1 MKFSKP
7 SWLNQANSP
16 AAQGALFA
24 IIFIAV
30 TNVTIFFIYVRSVEA
45 VKAEIREGL
54 VRNVSAAATTLDG
67 DQHKLFKSK
76 ASIADPAY
84 IDLTGKLEL
93 LRKASKD
100 IRYLY
105 TNVIDGSG
113 NVFFVVNGSPQ
124 NDNNKDGRPD
134 DAPQLMDP
142 YPDAGQALVKA
153 LTERKPTV
161 DSEPYTDAWGTFY
174 SAYAPFY
181 DSNGSF
187 VGTLG
192 MDLELVALKARLAPI
207 GVAAQ
212 RAAFTSS
219 ILAVL
224 FGTSVWYFRRTQK
237 RLVKRRLQA
246 ETNLQVITDG
256 RAQERE
262 ASAMQLAAVAEKFGN
277 GHSVSVEESN
287 SEYVVGY
294 GQALQEYAKSRLRC
308 NSKIMKNIA
317 IKPFFESL
325 SIDNVGHQVRLEILP
340 NVPHSIYG
348 SGDYL
353 HHSLKTLLSNPC
365 SIDNLGLPELI
376 SVDIESETLNSLV
389 LIVSLR
395 FRLHNHSSSFS
406 VTSPRLNEA
415 SKYAVFTINACAGEM
430 LIFELENLNDQSL
443 SHADISEF
451 TIEFSVDGGLAWSKY
466 TWDGTK
472 GDRPTTPLEGIVL
485 VRVDISSENDDEF
498 EGAEVFCL
506 KVLADSGLAI
516 NAIATILDDG
526 SGDVFNSDG
535 TLDFQAVKDDD
546 RIHNSESNIL
556 SDVIYNPESS
566 KHVFDENSLA
576 FATALEQIRS
586 MSGTFKITSAG
597 ILQKTL
603 LISLPFSKYHED

>member
-7 SWLNQANSP
+7 SWLNHANSP

-24 IIFIAV
+24 IVFIAV

-84 IDLTGKLEL
+84 IDLTRRLEK
-93 LRKASKD
+93 LRKASTD

-142 YPDAGQALVKA
+142 YPDAGQALLKA

-181 DSNGSF
+181 DSKGSF

-262 ASAMQLAAVAEKFGN
+262 ASAMQLAAVAERFGN
-277 GHSVSVEESN
+277 AHPLSVAESN

-294 GQALQEYAKSRLRC
+294 GQALQEYAKSRLRY
-308 NSKIMKNIA
+308 KPDVMKNIA

-325 SIDNVGHQVRLEILP
+325 AIDNDGRPVVLEIHP
-340 NVPHSIYG
+340 NVPHSVYG
-348 SGDYL
+348 SEDYV
-353 HHSLKTLLSNPC
+353 HHSLKTLLSHPY
-365 SIDNLGLPELI
+365 SIENLGSPEHI
-376 SVDIESETLNSLV
+376 FVDIVSETLNSLV
-389 LIVSLR
+389 LIVSFR
-395 FRLHNHSSSFS
+395 FRLHNDLSNFS
-406 VTSPRLNEA
+406 VTNPRVNEA
-415 SKYAVFTINACAGEM
+415 SKYAVFKINACPGDI
-430 LIFELENLNDQSL
+430 LSLGLENLRDPNL

-451 TIEFSVDGGLAWSKY
+451 TIEFSMDGGLAWFKY
-466 TWDGTK
+466 NSNGTNGNK
-472 GDRPTTPLEGIVL
+472 PFVPAEGLIL
-485 VRVDISSENDDEF
+485 VRIDISSENDDEY
-498 EGAEVFCL
+498 EGAEVFSL
-506 KVLADSGLAI
+506 TVIADSGPCI
-516 NAIATILDDG
+516 NAVATILDDG

-535 TLDFQAVKDDD
+535 TVDFQAIKDDD
-546 RIHNSESNIL
+546 QIYNSASNSL
-556 SDVIYNPESS
+556 TDVICNPESS
-566 KHVFDENSLA
+566 RHVLDENSLA

-586 MSGTFKITSAG
+586 MSGSTKIKSIG
-597 ILQKTL
+597 ILKQSL
-603 LISLPFSKYHED
+603 LISLPFSKHVED

>member
-1 MKFSKP
+1 MKFSRS
-7 SWLNQANSP
+7 SWLGQANSP

-30 TNVTIFFIYVRSVEA
+30 TNVTIFFIYLRSVDA

-76 ASIADPAY
+76 ESIADPAY
-84 IDLTGKLEL
+84 IDLTRRLEK
-93 LRKASKD
+93 LRKASTD

-105 TNVIDGSG
+105 TNVIDKSG
-113 NVFFVVNGSPQ
+113 NVYFVVNGSPQ

-142 YPDAGQALVKA
+142 YPDAGQALLKS

-181 DSNGSF
+181 DAKGSF

-256 RAQERE
+256 RLQERE
-262 ASAMQLAAVAEKFGN
+262 ASAIQLAAVAERFGKSHPLS
-277 GHSVSVEESN
+277 GDERN
-287 SEYVVGY
+287 SQYVVGY
-294 GQALQEYAKSRLRC
+294 GQALQEYAKSRLRH
-308 NSKIMKNIA
+308 KPDVMKNIA

-325 SIDNVGHQVRLEILP
+325 AIEDDGHRVVLEIHP
-340 NVPHSIYG
+340 NVPHSICG
-348 SGDYL
+348 SQDCLY
-353 HHSLKTLLSNPC
+353 HSLKTLLFHPY
-365 SIDNLGLPELI
+365 SIEHLGSPEQI
-376 SVDIESETLNSLV
+376 SVDIDSETLNTLV

-395 FRLHNHSSSFS
+395 FRFHNNSSNFS
-406 VTSPRLNEA
+406 VTSPRVNEA
-415 SKYAVFTINACAGEM
+415 SNYAVFNINACPGEI
-430 LIFELENLNDQSL
+430 LSLRLDNLKDPNL
-443 SHADISEF
+443 SHADISNF
-451 TIEFSVDGGLAWSKY
+451 TIEFSMDGGLAWFKY
-466 TWDGTK
+466 NSNGTNGNK
-472 GDRPTTPLEGIVL
+472 PIVPAEGLIL
-485 VRVDISSENDDEF
+485 VRVDISSENDDEY
-498 EGAEVFCL
+498 EGAEVFGL
-506 KVLADSGLAI
+506 TVLADSGPCI
-516 NAIATILDDG
+516 NAVATILDDG
-526 SGDVFNSDG
+526 SGDIFNSDG
-535 TLDFQAVKDDD
+535 TVDFQAIKDDD
-546 RIHNSESNIL
+546 RNYNSVSNSL
-556 SDVIYNPESS
+556 TDVIYNPESS
-566 KHVFDENSLA
+566 RHVFDENSLS

-586 MSGTFKITSAG
+586 MSGSLKIKSIG
-597 ILQKTL
+597 ILKQSL
-603 LISLPFSKYHED
+603 LISLPFSKHLED

>member
-1 MKFSKP
+1 MKFSRP
-7 SWLNQANSP
+7 SWLGHANSP

-30 TNVTIFFIYVRSVEA
+30 TNVTIYFIYVRSVEA

-76 ASIADPAY
+76 ASITDPAY
-84 IDLTGKLEL
+84 IDLTRRLEK
-93 LRKASKD
+93 LRKASTD

-105 TNVIDGSG
+105 TNVIDKSG

-142 YPDAGQALVKA
+142 YPDAGQALLKS

-181 DSNGSF
+181 DSKGSF

-256 RAQERE
+256 RVQERE
-262 ASAMQLAAVAEKFGN
+262 ASAIQLAAVAERFGN
-277 GHSVSVEESN
+277 SHPLSGDERN
-287 SEYVVGY
+287 LEYVVGY
-294 GQALQEYAKSRLRC
+294 GQALQEYAKSRLRH
-308 NSKIMKNIA
+308 KPDVMKNIA

-325 SIDNVGHQVRLEILP
+325 AIDNDGHRVVLEIHP
-340 NVPHSIYG
+340 NVPHTIYG
-348 SGDYL
+348 SEDYL
-353 HHSLKTLLSNPC
+353 RHSLKTLLSHPY
-365 SIDNLGLPELI
+365 SIKNLGSPEQI

-395 FRLHNHSSSFS
+395 FRLHNDLGNFS
-406 VTSPRLNEA
+406 VTNPRVNEA
-415 SKYAVFTINACAGEM
+415 SKYAVFNINACPGEI
-430 LIFELENLNDQSL
+430 LSLSLENSKDSDL
-443 SHADISEF
+443 SHADISKF
-451 TIEFSVDGGLAWSKY
+451 TIEFSMDGGLAWFKY
-466 TWDGTK
+466 NSNGTNGNK
-472 GDRPTTPLEGIVL
+472 PIVPAEGLIL
-485 VRVDISSENDDEF
+485 VRVDISSENDDEY
-498 EGAEVFCL
+498 EGAEVFGFT
-506 KVLADSGLAI
+506 VIADSGPCI
-516 NAIATILDDG
+516 NAVATILDDG

-535 TLDFQAVKDDD
+535 TVDFQAIKDDD
-546 RIHNSESNIL
+546 RIYNSASNSL
-556 SDVIYNPESS
+556 TDVICNPESS
-566 KHVFDENSLA
+566 RHVFDENSLA

-586 MSGTFKITSAG
+586 MSGSFKIKSIG
-597 ILQKTL
+597 ILRQSL
-603 LISLPFSKYHED
+603 LISLPFSKHLED

>member
-1 MKFSKP
+1 MKISRP
-7 SWLNQANSP
+7 TWLGQANSP

-30 TNVTIFFIYVRSVEA
+30 TNVTIFFIYARSVEA

-84 IDLTGKLEL
+84 INLTRRLEQ
-93 LRKASKD
+93 LRKASTD

-105 TNVIDGSG
+105 TNVIDNSG

-124 NDNNKDGRPD
+124 NDNDNDGRPD

-142 YPDAGQALVKA
+142 YPDAGQALLKA

-181 DSNGSF
+181 DSNGRF

-256 RAQERE
+256 RTQERA
-262 ASAMQLAAVAEKFGN
+262 ASAIQLAAVAERFGN
-277 GHSVSVEESN
+277 RHPLSADQTVQED
-287 SEYVVGY
+287 VVGY
-294 GQALQEYAKSRLRC
+294 GQALQEYAKSKLR
-308 NSKIMKNIA
+308 SRPDIMKNFA
-317 IKPFFESL
+317 IKPLFESL
-325 SIDNVGHQVRLEILP
+325 SSDNFSHQVCVQIHP
-340 NVPHSIYG
+340 NVPHSVYG
-348 SGDYL
+348 SEICL
-353 HHSLKTLLSNPC
+353 HHALKTLLTHPSL
-365 SIDNLGLPELI
+365 IVNLGSPEQI
-376 SVDIESETLNSLV
+376 SIDIESETLDSLV
-389 LIVSLR
+389 LSVSLS
-395 FRLHNHSSSFS
+395 FRLHNHSNSFT
-406 VTSPRLNEA
+406 VTSPRVNEA
-415 SKYAVFTINACAGEM
+415 SKYAVFNITARAGEI
-430 LIFELENLNDQSL
+430 LSLGLENSKDSNLG
-443 SHADISEF
+443 HADISDF
-451 TIEFSVDGGLAWSKY
+451 TIEFSIDGGLVWMKY
-466 TWDGTK
+466 TWDGIN
-472 GDRPTTPLEGIVL
+472 GDRPTVPLEGLIL
-485 VRVDISSENDDEF
+485 VRVDISSENDDEY
-498 EGAEVFCL
+498 EGAEVFSL
-506 KVLADSGLAI
+506 TVLAASGPSI
-516 NAIATILDDG
+516 NAIGTILDDG

-535 TLDFQAVKDDD
+535 TVDFQAIKDDD
-546 RIHNSESNIL
+546 RASNSASTAL
-556 SDVIYNPESS
+556 SDVINNPESS
-566 KHVFDENSLA
+566 KHVIDEESLA
-576 FATALEQIRS
+576 LATVLEQIRS
-586 MSGTFKITSAG
+586 MSGSIKLKSTG
-597 ILQKTL
+597 ILQQTL
-603 LISLPFSKYHED
+603 AITLPFDKYHED

>member
-1 MKFSKP
+1 MKFSRP
-7 SWLNQANSP
+7 SWLGHANSP

-30 TNVTIFFIYVRSVEA
+30 TNVTIYFIYVRSVEA

-67 DQHKLFKSK
+67 DQHKSFKSK
-76 ASIADPAY
+76 ASISDPAY
-84 IDLTGKLEL
+84 IDLTRRLEL
-93 LRKASKD
+93 LRKASTD

-105 TNVIDGSG
+105 TNVIDKSG

-142 YPDAGQALVKA
+142 YPDAGQALLKA

-181 DSNGSF
+181 DSKGNF

-262 ASAMQLAAVAEKFGN
+262 STAIQLAAVAERFGN
-277 GHSVSVEESN
+277 GPSLSVGECN

-294 GQALQEYAKSRLRC
+294 GQALQEYAKSRLRH
-308 NSKIMKNIA
+308 KPDTMKNIS

-325 SIDNVGHQVRLEILP
+325 SIDNAGHRVFLEILP
-340 NVPHSIYG
+340 NVPHSVYG
-348 SGDYL
+348 SEDYL
-353 HHSLKTLLSNPC
+353 HNSLKTLLSHPY
-365 SIDNLGLPELI
+365 SIEHLGSPEQI

-389 LIVSLR
+389 LIISLR
-395 FRLHNHSSSFS
+395 FRLRHDVSNFS
-406 VTSPRLNEA
+406 VTSPRVNEA
-415 SKYAVFTINACAGEM
+415 SKYAVFNINACAGEV
-430 LIFELENLNDQSL
+430 LTIGLENLKEPDL
-443 SHADISEF
+443 SNADISEF
-451 TIEFSVDGGLAWSKY
+451 TIEFSSDGGLAWLKY
-466 TWDGTK
+466 TWDGTN
-472 GDRPTTPLEGIVL
+472 GDRPIVPPEGLVL
-485 VRVDISSENDDEF
+485 VRVDISSENDDEY
-498 EGAEVFCL
+498 EGAEVFSL
-506 KVLADSGLAI
+506 TVLADSGRCI

-535 TLDFQAVKDDD
+535 TVDFQAIKDDD
-546 RIHNSESNIL
+546 RIYNSASNTL
-556 SDVIYNPESS
+556 TDVICNPESS
-566 KHVFDENSLA
+566 RHVIDENSLA

-586 MSGTFKITSAG
+586 MFGSFEIKSIG
-597 ILQKTL
+597 ILQQIL
-603 LISLPFSKYHED
+603 LISLPFSKHHED